1 MGLRPA
7 PSEIADPEGHARLQ
21 KALNAQAKHKKQAQ
35 ERREQRRYGG
45 AERRLMRGCIRRDA
59 IVPNAVAMLDRR
71 SSPALATSG
80 GSENAF

>member
-45 AERRLMRGCIRRDA
+45 AEKTDA
-59 IVPNAVAMLDRR
+59 RMHPPGRHSAQCCGHA
-71 SSPALATSG
+71 
-80 GSENAF
+80 